1 MVAVVLR
8 KHPSNPFRIP
18 GVSRYSEALTKRV
31 QPNSLS
37 TGSPGLYPLYQRCT
51 GGPPVA
57 PPLDLSPA
65 TSARCRASLCSA
77 MQRPGSLSVA
87 SQDSE
92 AIKSTSFLIL
102 PSPLAT
108 NGPFRL
114 NNKPGLTFFC
124 CHFVADFFSS
134 PCCCISR
141 HRRKTAPI
149 F

>member
-1 MVAVVLR
+1 MTVWSPWCCESTPRTLLEYLGSVDILR
-8 KHPSNPFRIP
+8 LN
-18 GVSRYSEALTKRV
+18 EACAAEFFVYRESGTL
-31 QPNSLS
+31 
-37 TGSPGLYPLYQRCT
+37 QRCT